1 MSLSVERR
9 SQQGLL
15 ERGSIVGE
23 KRAPAA
29 VHTRVLC
36 GVVGR
41 VASPGV
47 PFSCCIAWARHV
59 RSLGSSVMVESCPC
73 LGLPESLD
81 EI

>member
-1 MSLSVERR
+1 MSLSVQRR

-15 ERGSIVGE
+15 ERGGVAGE

-41 VASPGV
+41 VASPGISFPAV
-47 PFSCCIAWARHV
+47 
-59 RSLGSSVMVESCPC
+59 
-73 LGLPESLD
+73 
-81 EI
+81 

>member
-15 ERGSIVGE
+15 ERGGIAGE

-47 PFSCCIAWARHV
+47 SFPAA
-59 RSLGSSVMVESCPC
+59 
-73 LGLPESLD
+73 
-81 EI
+81 